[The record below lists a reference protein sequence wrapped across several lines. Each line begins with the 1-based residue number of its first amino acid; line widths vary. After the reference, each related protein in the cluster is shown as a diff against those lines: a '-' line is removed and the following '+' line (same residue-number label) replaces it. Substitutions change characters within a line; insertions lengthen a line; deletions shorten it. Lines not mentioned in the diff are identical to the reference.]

1 MSETTTTAPA
11 VLKGGEFLVKD
22 VKPEDIFVPEDS
34 NEEQQM
40 MRQMT
45 RDFIDNEVTPNVEKL
60 DNHEPGL
67 MISLLNKAG
76 EIGLLGTSIPEEYGG
91 FGRDFV
97 TGTLITEE
105 VGAGHSFAVALA
117 AHTGIG
123 TLPIYYY
130 GTEEQRK
137 RYLPK
142 LVTGELKGAYCLTEP
157 GSGSD
162 ALAAKTTAVLSPDKK
177 FYVLNGQKMWITNGG
192 FADIFTVF
200 AKIDGEKFTGF
211 IVEANTPGVTRG
223 HEENK
228 MGIKGSSTCQIFFQD
243 AKIPVENVLGEIGK
257 GHLIAFNI
265 LNIGRQKLCAAALG
279 GAKRAAT
286 MSIQYATQREQFK
299 KPIASFGA
307 IQYKLAEQAIRI
319 YATESALY
327 RVSQDIEFKKKQL
340 VESGKSNSQALMGA
354 AEEYAIECSILKV
367 FGSEVLNYVVD
378 ENVQIFGGVGFSEEY
393 PAARSYRDSRINRIF
408 EGTNEIN
415 RLLTVDMLLKRTMKG
430 ALDLMTPALAIQKEL
445 MGIPEIGSDNGGE
458 FTEEKKAVANMKKAV
473 LMVAGAAVQKLM
485 MQLTDEQEILMDVS
499 DMIMETYVSESLLLR
514 VEKLADK
521 GADEIAL
528 KKDILQ
534 TFINDSIDRLNVK
547 GKNAIA
553 SFAEGDEL
561 RMLLVGLKR
570 FTKYGPVNTKAARRR
585 IAAKLIADNKYSF

>member
-1 MSETTTTAPA
+1 MSETTTATA

-22 VKPEDIFVPEDS
+22 VKPEDIFVPEEC

-45 RDFIDNEVTPNVEKL
+45 RDFIDNEIAPNVAKL

-67 MISLLNKAG
+67 MLSLLNKAA
-76 EIGLLGTSIPEEYGG
+76 EVGLLGMSIPEEYGG

-105 VGAGHSFAVALA
+105 IGAGHSFAVALA

-137 RYLPK
+137 KYLPK

-177 FYVLNGQKMWITNGG
+177 YYVLNGQKMWITNGG

-286 MSIQYATQREQFK
+286 MSVQYATQREQFK

-327 RVSQDIEFKKKQL
+327 RVSQDIELKKKQL
-340 VESGKSNSQALMGA
+340 
-354 AEEYAIECSILKV
+354 I
-367 FGSEVLNYVVD
+367 
-378 ENVQIFGGVGFSEEY
+378 
-393 PAARSYRDSRINRIF
+393 DSRKIY
-408 EGTNEIN
+408 
-415 RLLTVDMLLKRTMKG
+415 
-430 ALDLMTPALAIQKEL
+430 
-445 MGIPEIGSDNGGE
+445 
-458 FTEEKKAVANMKKAV
+458 FT
-473 LMVAGAAVQKLM
+473 
-485 MQLTDEQEILMDVS
+485 
-499 DMIMETYVSESLLLR
+499 
-514 VEKLADK
+514 
-521 GADEIAL
+521 GADGSSRGIC
-528 KKDILQ
+528 
-534 TFINDSIDRLNVK
+534 
-547 GKNAIA
+547 
-553 SFAEGDEL
+553 
-561 RMLLVGLKR
+561 
-570 FTKYGPVNTKAARRR
+570 Y
-585 IAAKLIADNKYSF
+585 